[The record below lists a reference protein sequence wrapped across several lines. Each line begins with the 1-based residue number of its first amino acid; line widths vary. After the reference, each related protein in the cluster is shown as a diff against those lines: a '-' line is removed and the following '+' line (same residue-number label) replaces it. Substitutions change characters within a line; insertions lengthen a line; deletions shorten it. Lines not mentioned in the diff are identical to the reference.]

1 MYVFFARVGYHS
13 ADGLKG
19 ESNPTYPLK
28 HAQQL
33 REDLVNS
40 KVMLSVI
47 KGRLC
52 MSVMA
57 TKIIPTKT
65 SCAGAAGFMS
75 ITSSC
80 APTLRRIYVDF
91 LSSLEVPSSRSDRT
105 DPECMMRALT
115 RLAELA
121 TDPSIA
127 SRTLKSPMSFSLVPS
142 SCARQLT
149 GLSVL
154 MHNNGTTNTEFSA
167 FPPDYRSE
175 RKCVYD
181 LALL

>member
-1 MYVFFARVGYHS
+1 
-13 ADGLKG
+13 
-19 ESNPTYPLK
+19 
-28 HAQQL
+28 
-33 REDLVNS
+33 
-40 KVMLSVI
+40 
-47 KGRLC
+47 
-52 MSVMA
+52 
-57 TKIIPTKT
+57 
-65 SCAGAAGFMS
+65 MS

-91 LSSLEVPSSRSDRT
+91 LSSLPPSPSDRA
-105 DPECMMRALT
+105 DPECMKRALA

-127 SRTLKSPMSFSLVPS
+127 SRTLKSPMTFSLVP

-154 MHNNGTTNTEFSA
+154 MHNGATNTGFSA

-175 RKCVYD
+175 RKCVRSGFCFS
-181 LALL
+181 LNIGQPFSHAQRQVLRTHQGALSSKERFTSTCPR

>member
-1 MYVFFARVGYHS
+1 MYVFFAIAVYHI

-47 KGRLC
+47 KGKLRISLWLPH
-52 MSVMA
+52 
-57 TKIIPTKT
+57 KEK

-91 LSSLEVPSSRSDRT
+91 LSSLEVPPSRSDRT
-105 DPECMMRALT
+105 DPECMMRALA

-142 SCARQLT
+142 CASRQLT